1 MAVNPIQ
8 IMKIKKQLNN
18 FRKRH
23 PGFTSFIR
31 AVRRKGLPE
40 GSVVDLKV
48 TSPDGETVTTNFRV
62 TQEDLDFI
70 SMISELGS

>member
-1 MAVNPIQ
+1 MAVNPLQ
-8 IMKIKKQLNN
+8 IMKIKTQLNN

-23 PGFTSFIR
+23 PGFTAFIR